1 MVEAMVLLDSVDKVK
16 DFVEITRRAPYEC
29 DLTAGR
35 YKVDG
40 KSIMGVLSLDL
51 SKPVLLTLHDGDTI
65 TEQDALEDYEEY
77 IL

>member
-1 MVEAMVLLDSVDKVK
+1 MVKAMIILESVDDVK

-51 SKPVLLTLHDGDTI
+51 SKPVLLTLHDGDTT
-65 TEQDALEDYEEY
+65 TEQDALEDYREY